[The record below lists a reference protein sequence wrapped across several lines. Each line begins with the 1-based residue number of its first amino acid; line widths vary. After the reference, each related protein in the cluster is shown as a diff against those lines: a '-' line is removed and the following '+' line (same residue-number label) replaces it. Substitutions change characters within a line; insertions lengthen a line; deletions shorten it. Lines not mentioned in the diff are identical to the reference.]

1 MSALPFE
8 IVDVFTPHARAGNQL
23 AVVTDARGLDTAA
36 MQSIAREF
44 NFSETSFILP
54 PADPAND
61 AHVRIFTPEEEMPFA
76 GHPNVGTAFV
86 AARLGAL
93 FGKSVGDRLRFEEAA
108 GLVLLDVIR
117 ESGAVTGAWCRA
129 PRALA
134 VGASVSPSMVADL
147 AGISEADILHGRFS
161 PKFASVG
168 AEFLLAEVTADA
180 LERARPI
187 SDAFARHEGKVG
199 QSAGMLGLHLHVRDS
214 NDPARVDARMFA
226 PLSGVAEDPAT
237 GSAAAALGAFLNSLR
252 PAETRFTLSQGRHI
266 GRPSEI
272 LAEVRADGVWIGG
285 PCAAFARGEFM
296 GEFQA

>member
-1 MSALPFE
+1 MSAFPFE
-8 IVDVFTPHARAGNQL
+8 IVDVFTPAARAGNQL

-44 NFSETSFILP
+44 NFAETSFILP
-54 PADPAND
+54 PADPAKD

-93 FGKSVGDRLRFEEAA
+93 FGKRVGDRLRFEEAA

-117 ESGAVTGAWCRA
+117 DGGAVTGAWCRA

-134 VGASVSPSMVADL
+134 VGAAVPPSVVAEL
-147 AGISEADILHGRFS
+147 AGIAEADILHGRFS

-214 NDPARVDARMFA
+214 NDPTRVDARMFA
-226 PLSGVAEDPAT
+226 PLSGVTEDPAT

-285 PCAAFARGEFM
+285 PCAAFARGEF
-296 GEFQA
+296 QA